1 MSIWQSHK
9 NFTSIM
15 YQLSQMQTV
24 PGQNGGKL
32 LQLVLQYVS
41 KTEPVK
47 SPCPR
52 HTLCPVGG
60 GCVAGAAVVV
70 LLVVTGGTGA
80 PVVRLGLAVVGLG

>member
-1 MSIWQSHK
+1 MSIWQSHEK
-9 NFTSIM
+9 FTSIK

-24 PGQNGGKL
+24 PGQNGGIL